1 MASEAAQNFLQPLS
15 SWISQIYEAIQQAG
29 DSISA
34 SLLSLSG
41 AGRKSEGEKRNQ
53 DSEDNEGVGE
63 LYSEDSEDERHL
75 DLWDEEYLHP
85 GVDGHV
91 PLTGPGSAS
100 QGLPCGSDLALPRQK
115 RVQVASGSTEQRAGS
130 PGPLAAGGSRWS
142 GEDVQPLEE
151 LPTIAEEE
159 GLPHARTR
167 DQQPS
172 VGTGGSSNH
181 NRGKA

>member
-41 AGRKSEGEKRNQ
+41 AGRKSGGEKRNQ
-53 DSEDNEGVGE
+53 DLEDNAGDGE
-63 LYSEDSEDERHL
+63 LYSEDSEDERDL

-91 PLTGPGSAS
+91 PLTGPGSAA
-100 QGLPCGSDLALPRQK
+100 QGSDVALQRQK
-115 RVQVASGSTEQRAGS
+115 RVQVATSLAEQCAES
-130 PGPLAAGGSRWS
+130 PRPLAASGLHCS
-142 GEDVQPLEE
+142 GEDVQPLKD
-151 LPTIAEEE
+151 LPTIAEVDR
-159 GLPHARTR
+159 LPRTR
-167 DQQPS
+167 TREQQPG
-172 VGTGGSSNH
+172 VGTGGSLNQ
-181 NRGKA
+181 NKGKA

>member
-29 DSISA
+29 DSLSA

-41 AGRKSEGEKRNQ
+41 AGRKSEGEKKNQ
-53 DSEDNEGVGE
+53 DLEDNGGVDE

-91 PLTGPGSAS
+91 PLTGPDSAP
-100 QGLPCGSDLALPRQK
+100 QGLPCGSDVALQRPK
-115 RVQVASGSTEQRAGS
+115 QVRDAMGSTEQRVES
-130 PGPLAAGGSRWS
+130 PRPLAASGSHWTS
-142 GEDVQPLEE
+142 EDVQPLDE
-151 LPTIAEEE
+151 LPTIAEE
-159 GLPHARTR
+159 GLRRVRTR

-172 VGTGGSSNH
+172 VGTSASLNH
-181 NRGKA
+181 DNGKA